1 MEELLLTALAELV
14 NNNNDAIA
22 ELGYQPIR
30 TIDRFRGQTTNPQ
43 QFEYYPTPAIF
54 MAHRTTWRKEGK
66 RYVGS
71 TTIDFHLLHDEPMNT
86 AQYFTN
92 KDEALKQAGYYKI
105 VQRLL
110 DELTTTATTKLVRSA
125 DTTIDTG
132 VACYKVL
139 TYTCETYDIITD
151 NILIGDNLEV
161 EIVNKQL
168 VKKL

>member
-14 NNNNDAIA
+14 NNNNDTIA

-54 MAHRTTWRKEGK
+54 MAHRTTWRREGK

-92 KDEALKQAGYYKI
+92 KDEALKQAGFYKI

-110 DELTTTATTKLVRSA
+110 DELTTTATTKLQRSA

-151 NILIGDNLEV
+151 SILIGDNLEI